1 MKIAR
6 PLITA
11 LALLLAAFA
20 GAQTYPTRP
29 ITLVVTTSAGTT
41 PDVLARHMAPVLSQ
55 RLGQPV
61 IVDNRAGAS
70 GNIGAAQ
77 VAKAAPDGHTLM
89 MTALLFSMTPA
100 FNKDLPFDPDADF
113 APIGTVG
120 KATLALV
127 AHPSNPATT
136 AREYLAQARSR
147 PGQSNFGTPGIG
159 TPHHLILELL
169 KRQEQVDIV
178 HVPYKGTAGMVAGLL
193 GGEIGAA
200 FFPLVGALPSAK
212 GGKLKILAILSEKR
226 IELAP
231 DVPTFRDEK
240 IDDMDIDQWMA
251 MFAPAKTP
259 RDIIRRVH
267 QEVAAAMESAT
278 VKDFNQKQGIVP
290 MPGTPEELGVLM
302 KKELARWK
310 KVVAEAGIKPE

>member
-1 MKIAR
+1 MEINRAVFAISMLFAAGIAV
-6 PLITA
+6 
-11 LALLLAAFA
+11 
-20 GAQTYPTRP
+20 AQTYPTRP

-41 PDVLARHMAPVLSQ
+41 PDVLARHISPLLSQ

-61 IVDNRAGAS
+61 VVDNRPGAS

-113 APIGTVG
+113 APIGTLA

-127 AHPSNPATT
+127 AHPSNPATS
-136 AREYLAQARSR
+136 AREYVALARSR

-169 KRQEQVDIV
+169 KRQEKVDIV
-178 HVPYKGTAGMVAGLL
+178 HVPYKGTAGMVTGLL

-200 FFPLVGALPSAK
+200 FFPLVGAMAPAK
-212 GGKLKILAILSEKR
+212 GGKLKILAILAEKR
-226 IELAP
+226 IDLAP
-231 DVPTFRDEK
+231 DVPTFREEN

-251 MFAPAKTP
+251 VFAPAKTP
-259 RDIIRRVH
+259 REIIRRVS
-267 QEVAAAMESAT
+267 QELMAT
-278 VKDFNQKQGIVP
+278 MDSPIVKDFNLKQGILP
-290 MPGTPEELGVLM
+290 MPGTPEELGALM

-310 KVVAEAGIKPE
+310 RVVAEAGIKAE

>member
-1 MKIAR
+1 MQTDRLVVAVSM
-6 PLITA
+6 
-11 LALLLAAFA
+11 LLAAGIA
-20 GAQTYPTRP
+20 MAQTYPTRP

-41 PDVLARHMAPVLSQ
+41 PDVLARHLSPLLSQ

-61 IVDNRAGAS
+61 IVDNRPGAS

-100 FNKDLPFDPDADF
+100 FNKDLPFDPDTDF
-113 APIGTVG
+113 APIGTLA

-127 AHPSNPATT
+127 AHPSNPATS
-136 AREYLAQARSR
+136 AREYVALARSR
-147 PGQSNFGTPGIG
+147 PGHANFGTPGIG

-169 KRQEQVDIV
+169 KRQEKVDIV

-200 FFPLVGALPSAK
+200 FFPLVGAMAPAK
-212 GGKLKILAILSEKR
+212 GGKLKILAILAEKR

-231 DVPTFRDEK
+231 NVPTFREEN

-251 MFAPAKTP
+251 VFAPAKTP
-259 RDIIRRVH
+259 REIINRVN
-267 QEVAAAMESAT
+267 QELMATMESPI
-278 VKDFNQKQGIVP
+278 VKDFNRSQGILP
-290 MPGTPEELGVLM
+290 MPGTPDELGVLM
-302 KKELARWK
+302 KRELARWK
-310 KVVAEAGIKPE
+310 KVVAEAGIKAE

>member
-1 MKIAR
+1 MRVLLSAGC
-6 PLITA
+6 
-11 LALLLAAFA
+11 LLLAVQLVS
-20 GAQTYPTRP
+20 AQTYPTRP

-41 PDVLARHMAPVLSQ
+41 PDVLARHMAPILSQ

-127 AHPSNPATT
+127 AHPSNPATS
-136 AREYLAQARSR
+136 AREYLANARSR
-147 PGQSNFGTPGIG
+147 PGQANFGTPGIG
-159 TPHHLILELL
+159 TPHHLILELM
-169 KRQEQVDIV
+169 KRQEKVDIV

-200 FFPLVGALPSAK
+200 FFPIVGAIPSAK

-226 IELAP
+226 IEMAP

-251 MFAPAKTP
+251 IFAPAKTP

-267 QEVAAAMESAT
+267 QEVAATMESPV
-278 VKDFNQKQGIVP
+278 VKDFIQKQGILP
-290 MPGTPEELGVLM
+290 MPGTPEDLGALM

-310 KVVAEAGIKPE
+310 KVVTEAGIKAE

>member
-1 MKIAR
+1 MQTMRALIATSM
-6 PLITA
+6 LIAAGAA
-11 LALLLAAFA
+11 LAQA
-20 GAQTYPTRP
+20 YPTRP

-77 VAKAAPDGHTLM
+77 VAKALPDGHTLM
-89 MTALLFSMTPA
+89 MTALLFSITPA
-100 FNKDLPFDPDADF
+100 FNKDLPFDPVADF

-127 AHPSNPATT
+127 THPSHPAAS
-136 AREYLAQARSR
+136 AREYLALARSR

-169 KRQEQVDIV
+169 KRQEKVDIV
-178 HVPYKGTAGMVAGLL
+178 HVPYKGTAGMVTGLM

-200 FFPLVGALPSAK
+200 FFPIVSAVPAAK
-212 GGKLKILAILSEKR
+212 GGKLKILAILADKR
-226 IELAP
+226 IAMAP
-231 DVPTFRDEK
+231 DVPTLREEN
-240 IDDMDIDQWMA
+240 IDDSDIDQWMA
-251 MFAPAKTP
+251 IFAPAKTP

-267 QEVAAAMESAT
+267 QELTATMESAT
-278 VKDFNQKQGIVP
+278 VKEFNEKQGILP
-290 MPGTPEELGVLM
+290 MPGTPEALGSLL
-302 KKELARWK
+302 KTELARWRG
-310 KVVAEAGIKPE
+310 VIAEAGIKPE